1 MQFRFNTKLG
11 VECQNVLTV
20 VKELMVTFVS
30 GAVTLLCG
38 YPIIM
43 RDDSAGKAKAK
54 KKVKQEAKEGAMT
67 EAEEA
72 KKAKAKAKKEAEQT
86 AKETAKREAKEAVSA
101 ESYRGIV
108 TLTIVSPI
116 DLGQARKLEECLH
129 QVQDLRLV
137 LVGGSVAEGSEII
150 VSAEK
155 SIPLIDILREMPPV
169 EQVVKKGKKIQIRL
183 KSE

>member
-1 MQFRFNTKLG
+1 
-11 VECQNVLTV
+11 
-20 VKELMVTFVS
+20 
-30 GAVTLLCG
+30 
-38 YPIIM
+38 M

-72 KKAKAKAKKEAEQT
+72 KKAKEAGAKAKKEAEQT
-86 AKETAKREAKEAVSA
+86 AKETAKRESKEAVSA

-183 KSE
+183 KPE